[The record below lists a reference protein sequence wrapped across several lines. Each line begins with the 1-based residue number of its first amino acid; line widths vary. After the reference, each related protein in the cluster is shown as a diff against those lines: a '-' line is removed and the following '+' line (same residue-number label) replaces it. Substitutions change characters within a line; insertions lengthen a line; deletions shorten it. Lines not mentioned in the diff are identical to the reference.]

1 MTNFRRSFFWLVML
15 YIATIACNDP
25 SNIGSELVEGEFSDI
40 KFTDTITVATLNTA
54 QESIFTY
61 TNNIANQPGS
71 YLCGNIDE
79 PVFGSYEASIYMDFL
94 LNSTSVVA
102 GDRFEGA
109 TFDSL
114 VLSLGYDSL
123 RTYGDTLIPQTL
135 ELYRLVEPM
144 DNDVEFYYSDQ
155 NFMVDATPVGSLA
168 SFTPHPKTKV
178 TRILEEDTTV
188 LSAHIRIPLSQDLA
202 TELMGYDSI
211 TYANSENFQEVFN
224 GIKVASTVDNASILG
239 FNLQS
244 ALSYMRL
251 YYTIDTTEY
260 TFTYTIGGLSVKYN
274 EFEHDYTNATIEP
287 FIDNQEMSDSLVFC
301 QGMSGT
307 NVKIDFPHIH
317 TLEDVI
323 VNKAD
328 LEFTMAYL
336 PGDDT
341 ISYSPPARVVL
352 TYLADDGNY
361 YFLDDVILAVATGD
375 LDAFGGRS
383 VTVDENG
390 VFVQKYTMNISN
402 YLQDII
408 DCTDADGL
416 QSACLSSDAVSNSLY
431 MQIHL
436 KNQYASR
443 GVMYGAGHSQYPVK
457 LNLIYTQQ

>member
-25 SNIGSELVEGEFSDI
+25 NNIGSELVESEFSDI
-40 KFTDTITVATLNTA
+40 KFTDTITVTTLNTT

-79 PVFGSYEASIYMDFL
+79 LVFGSYKASVYIDFL

-114 VLSLGYDSL
+114 VLSLAYDSL
-123 RTYGDTLIPQTL
+123 RTYGDTLISQTL
-135 ELYRLVEPM
+135 DVGRLIEPM
-144 DNDVEFYYSDQ
+144 DGDVEFYYSNE
-155 NFMVDATPVGSLA
+155 NFGVDPTSIGGLVDFL
-168 SFTPHPKTKV
+168 PHPRTSV
-178 TRILEEDTTV
+178 TSITDEDTT
-188 LSAHIRIPLSQDLA
+188 LLAPHIRIPLSEDLA
-202 TELMGYDSI
+202 TELMNYDST
-211 TYANSENFQEVFN
+211 TYANSENFQAVFN
-224 GIKVASTVDNASILG
+224 GIKVASTVDNANILG

-251 YYTIDTTEY
+251 YYTVDEVEF

-274 EFEHDYTNATIEP
+274 EFEHDYTGSIIEP

-307 NVKIDFPHIH
+307 NVKIDFPYIN
-317 TLEDVI
+317 TLEEVI

-341 ISYSPPARVVL
+341 IFYAPPVRVVL
-352 TYLADDGNY
+352 AYLSADGNY
-361 YFLDDVILAVATGD
+361 YFIDDVTSAIATGNVN
-375 LDAFGGRS
+375 AFGGNA
-383 VTVDENG
+383 TTEDENG
-390 VFVQKYTMNISN
+390 VFVQKYKMNISN
-402 YLQDII
+402 YLQEII
-408 DCTDADGL
+408 ECTDVDGF
-416 QSACLSSDAVSNSLY
+416 QTGCLSNTAESNSLY
-431 MQIHL
+431 MQVYL

-443 GVMYGAGHSQYPVK
+443 GVMYGGDHSQYPAK
-457 LNLIYTQQ
+457 LDLIYTQQ